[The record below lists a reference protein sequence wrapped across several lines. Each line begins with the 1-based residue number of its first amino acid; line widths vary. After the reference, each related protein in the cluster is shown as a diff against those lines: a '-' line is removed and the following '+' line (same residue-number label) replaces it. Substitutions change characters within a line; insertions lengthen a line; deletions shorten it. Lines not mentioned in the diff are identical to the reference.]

1 MPKTVSIQ
9 SLLKKGQ
16 YSFYIA
22 LAERGVFFIIFI
34 YFARILN
41 IAEYG
46 LVMTTFSF
54 ANILS
59 SFFEFGF
66 APYFQ
71 REAATHSKSIEEE
84 LNNVLGFKIV
94 SFFLYGILTVLY
106 FIYIG
111 TDIPLSVAIVATT
124 IYVFGI
130 SGIFSRTLFGLNQ
143 YVNSFKALIV
153 SKIIVIIVSG
163 VLIIFKA
170 PSVFLLLAL
179 LGGAILQTTSLMSNV
194 SHNGI
199 YFKFALNAKIL
210 KRVLKSSLP
219 IGIGLSFVW
228 IYDKVDVILIQRIIG
243 NEAVSFYAVAYSLY
257 KIPQVIAGVILLPFF
272 TEISNRYAT
281 EGSLNMN
288 ELFKPALLLVTVSG
302 VIIIAY
308 NCIPELFLSLVYGNL
323 YKRSGWILSTLSF
336 ALPGLLLNN
345 LTGNTLNAIRKER
358 KVMNSTFFAF
368 LLNIGLNLVI
378 LPWLGIV
385 GAVIATICTEYFVV
399 CIQIFHINTS
409 QEIRWQKT
417 ALQITMPH

>member
-1 MPKTVSIQ
+1 
-9 SLLKKGQ
+9 
-16 YSFYIA
+16 
-22 LAERGVFFIIFI
+22 
-34 YFARILN
+34 
-41 IAEYG
+41 
-46 LVMTTFSF
+46 
-54 ANILS
+54 
-59 SFFEFGF
+59 
-66 APYFQ
+66 
-71 REAATHSKSIEEE
+71 
-84 LNNVLGFKIV
+84 
-94 SFFLYGILTVLY
+94 
-106 FIYIG
+106 
-111 TDIPLSVAIVATT
+111 
-124 IYVFGI
+124 
-130 SGIFSRTLFGLNQ
+130 
-143 YVNSFKALIV
+143 
-153 SKIIVIIVSG
+153 
-163 VLIIFKA
+163 
-170 PSVFLLLAL
+170 
-179 LGGAILQTTSLMSNV
+179 MSNV